1 MLQEIM
7 RVDVDDRA
15 KPESTFTIKK
25 KKHNTTYGFSHFST
39 QYWLSVSLYNKELK
53 KKKLCNLYLLS
64 KLGT

>member
-1 MLQEIM
+1 MTGQSLN
-7 RVDVDDRA
+7 
-15 KPESTFTIKK
+15 KHLPLK

-39 QYWLSVSLYNKELK
+39 QYWLSDFSFLSTTKNLKK